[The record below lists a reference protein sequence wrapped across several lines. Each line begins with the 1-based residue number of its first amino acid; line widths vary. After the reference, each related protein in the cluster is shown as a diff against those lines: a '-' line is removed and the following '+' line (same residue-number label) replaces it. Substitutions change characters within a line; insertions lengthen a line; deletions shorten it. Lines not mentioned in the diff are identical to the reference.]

1 MIPTKT
7 QIEIELCNNPP
18 TKAEKLWYSK
28 DNNAIAGIF
37 LTLLCLALI
46 LKGDAQKIAA
56 IAYSVLL
63 LALFG
68 FGVTVYYLKR
78 ARFKRV
84 AKSLGI
90 SLRQLVELIKLYE

>member
-7 QIEIELCNNPP
+7 QIELELWNNPP
-18 TKAEKLWYSK
+18 TKAEKLWYRK
-28 DNNAIAGIF
+28 NNKAIAGIF
-37 LTLLCLALI
+37 LALLCFALI

-56 IAYSVLL
+56 IAYSALL

-68 FGVTVYYLKR
+68 FGATVYYLKR

-84 AKSLGI
+84 AKAFGI
-90 SLRQLVELIKLYE
+90 TIYQLVELIKLYG